1 MFSKPSYPLIG
12 AMLAALAA
20 IALAAYV
27 AWQVTR
33 PMPIATVGSSS
44 SVAVPS
50 QIKIGGPF
58 TLTDHQGNR
67 VSDEAY
73 RGKLMLIYFGYG
85 YCPDVCPT
93 ELQNM
98 AVALDEMG
106 EAGAEV
112 LPIFITVDPER
123 DTVDFMA
130 EYVANFHSRMIGLTG
145 GRDEVD
151 AAATLYRVY
160 HAKVKSDSASDYLV
174 DHSSFVYLMGRDG
187 SFLTMF
193 RGATDPQKIAKTI
206 IDYL

>member
-73 RGKLMLIYFGYG
+73 RGKLLLIYFGYG

-106 EAGAEV
+106 EAGADV

-123 DTVDFMA
+123 DTVEFMA

-145 GRDEVD
+145 SREEVD

-160 HAKVKSDSASDYLV
+160 HAKVKSSSDSDYLV

-187 SFLTMF
+187 KFLTMF
-193 RGATDPQKIAKTI
+193 RGATDPQKIAKAI
-206 IDYL
+206 NDYL

>member
-44 SVAVPS
+44 VAVPS
-50 QIKIGGPF
+50 LIKIGGPF

-112 LPIFITVDPER
+112 LPIFITIDPER
-123 DTVDFMA
+123 DTVEFMA

-145 GRDEVD
+145 SRDEVD

-160 HAKVKSDSASDYLV
+160 HAKVNSGSDSDYFV
-174 DHSSFVYLMGRDG
+174 DHSSLVYLMGRDG
-187 SFLTMF
+187 NFLTVF

-206 IDYL
+206 ADYL

>member
-58 TLTDHQGNR
+58 MLTDHQGNR

-123 DTVDFMA
+123 DTVEFMA

-145 GRDEVD
+145 SREEVD

-160 HAKVKSDSASDYLV
+160 HAKVKSGSDSDYLV

-187 SFLTMF
+187 NFLTMF
-193 RGATDPQKIAKTI
+193 RGATDPQIIAETI
-206 IDYL
+206 TDYL